1 MVSEAL
7 PRKTGIKHFYE
18 EHGLKL
24 LIWHES
30 KDYMSKNKF
39 ILAGEVLHRWD
50 EKESGAKK
58 KQIMLRKCKKKLN

>member
-1 MVSEAL
+1 MSQ
-7 PRKTGIKHFYE
+7 KI
-18 EHGLKL
+18 
-24 LIWHES
+24 IN
-30 KDYMSKNKF
+30 MSKNKF

>member
-1 MVSEAL
+1 MVSEVL

-18 EHGLKL
+18 EHGLKLLKL

-39 ILAGEVLHRWD
+39 ILAGEVLHTWD

-58 KQIMLRKCKKKLN
+58 SKSC